1 MSKIEWNPRKK
12 QHIDFMHVLINELH
26 CEIFNIS
33 LAVVRKE
40 ISKKELETKITLY
53 KKYSRRLKILEL

>member
-12 QHIDFMHVLINELH
+12 KHIDFLHVLINELH
-26 CEIFNIS
+26 TEIFNIS
-33 LAVVRKE
+33 LDVVRKE
-40 ISKKELETKITLY
+40 ISKEELETKITLY